1 MSLFF
6 IPLPSWSHSSHAD
19 QARVWFRLDHFG
31 WLQGKDYR
39 YCQFQAGVYA
49 QSWSERHI
57 ECYFSASLTEL
68 EKGELYERCYR
79 ALPDGR
85 VTEVD
90 TFVGQYGKEL
100 RLLNFGVLVFKKD
113 SVDYSQK
120 SLTWFHE
127 DRPEDCQQLEFG
139 YSMVHRG
146 VLYWDTNNEIVSRGE
161 NLNERWRYRYNDLR
175 ADLVNNRRCFFGDD
189 WLFHVQNSEDYK
201 HCDIYLISL
210 EDGQRQKQF
219 TVNHKLLSA
228 HYLNG
233 KLYLGSDTLYHVL
246 NVHSGEIE
254 LTLPNPFGK
263 KHMELVKRPDGSGYQ
278 TASGSELWCDGHL
291 LYLFGNEESTVH
303 IHNLEGEY
311 LTKVD
316 VPEGYKFMARFD
328 CKHAAPYSYIPLG
341 PDQIFYNN
349 AKQAMLVVDV
359 EALLASPETAEP
371 QWEPAPWQEERKIVL
386 DKQTHAYEFHIDAM
400 ENPHDMLRYAEIGL
414 KTIAARYGTQ
424 VWTNKRNR
432 KFNGEIT
439 LVVHGTEADRERLSP
454 WVSEAPDRMAF
465 FCRSFGF
472 ISGNRKAYIS
482 GNLRWE
488 IR

>member
-1 MSLFF
+1 MSLYF

-90 TFVGQYGKEL
+90 TFVGQYGKEI

-146 VLYWDTNNEIVSRGE
+146 VLYWDTNNEIVSRDE

-175 ADLVNNRRCFFGDD
+175 ADLVNDRRCFFGDD

-263 KHMELVKRPDGSGYQ
+263 
-278 TASGSELWCDGHL
+278 
-291 LYLFGNEESTVH
+291 
-303 IHNLEGEY
+303 
-311 LTKVD
+311 
-316 VPEGYKFMARFD
+316 
-328 CKHAAPYSYIPLG
+328 
-341 PDQIFYNN
+341 
-349 AKQAMLVVDV
+349 
-359 EALLASPETAEP
+359 
-371 QWEPAPWQEERKIVL
+371 
-386 DKQTHAYEFHIDAM
+386 
-400 ENPHDMLRYAEIGL
+400 
-414 KTIAARYGTQ
+414 
-424 VWTNKRNR
+424 
-432 KFNGEIT
+432 
-439 LVVHGTEADRERLSP
+439 
-454 WVSEAPDRMAF
+454 
-465 FCRSFGF
+465 
-472 ISGNRKAYIS
+472 
-482 GNLRWE
+482 
-488 IR
+488 